1 MPVPRSPVSAPQAT
15 LPASLC
21 RTPPPSWPGVQGLPP
36 GEAAPGAPVAM
47 GAPHFSVPADGG
59 PRAGPERG
67 QQAAGGR
74 AAGPRRGAPGIP
86 RPRRAS
92 ARAVPKPTAGQNQ
105 LEWLPG
111 GRVGNG
117 GGGAGRDGGG
127 LHPPA
132 RPGPLA
138 ARGGAPPFRAD
149 GTPPSAPALSAYP
162 PARRGGLRGLAPAV
176 SDSARSLR
184 VTPRESRSRV
194 PCSDCS
200 SKSVRGRADSCD
212 GGVGSRENRA

>member
-47 GAPHFSVPADGG
+47 GAPHLSVPADGG

-74 AAGPRRGAPGIP
+74 AAGPRRDAPGIP

-117 GGGAGRDGGG
+117 GGGARWDGGG
-127 LHPPA
+127 LHPP
-132 RPGPLA
+132 PGP
-138 ARGGAPPFRAD
+138 G
-149 GTPPSAPALSAYP
+149 
-162 PARRGGLRGLAPAV
+162 
-176 SDSARSLR
+176 RSLR
-184 VTPRESRSRV
+184 AAGRLLFGRMAPHRLRP
-194 PCSDCS
+194 PCPLIHPPAVGVCAAWRLRLATR
-200 SKSVRGRADSCD
+200 RGVYA
-212 GGVGSRENRA
+212 